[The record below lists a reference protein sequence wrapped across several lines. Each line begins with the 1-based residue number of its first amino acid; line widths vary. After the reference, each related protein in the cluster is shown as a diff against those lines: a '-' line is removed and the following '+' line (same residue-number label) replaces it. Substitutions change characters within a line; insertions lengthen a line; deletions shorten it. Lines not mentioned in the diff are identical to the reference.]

1 MNKSFPAGGDAAG
14 DDALRNLVDRQ
25 KSGQPIGMYS
35 VCSSNPFVLAA
46 ALKQA
51 KETGEALLIESTSNQ
66 VNQYGGY
73 MGMTPRLFEQYLR
86 ERTEFYGLG
95 PEQVILGGDHLGP
108 NAWRRDSA
116 DSAMHEAAQLVADCV
131 RAGYRK
137 IHLDASMNLGDDPP
151 GELSVDLSARRAAV
165 LCHAA
170 EKAWH
175 DQPQGTPAPQYVIGT
190 EVPVPGGAVGEDET
204 LQVTPVENARY
215 TIEATRQAFQELGVE
230 SAWPR
235 VMALVV
241 QPGVEFGDHAIHAYQ
256 PKKAAKLSAF
266 IETVPGMVYEAHS
279 TDYQT
284 REALTK
290 MVEDHFAVL
299 KVGPALTFAFR
310 EAVFALEWIE
320 QELLQRAGQGER
332 SNLQAIL
339 EEEMLAFPVYWEP
352 YYRGSSEEQRFSR
365 RFSLSDR
372 VRYYWN
378 RPPVQAALDRLLANL
393 NGREIPFSLIHQFL
407 PRQAKRIQQGQLA
420 PSALAMIYDK
430 IGEVLEDYRF
440 ACAHL
445 EYNQPSGTASLG
457 CRTA

>member
-1 MNKSFPAGGDAAG
+1 MNKSFPANH
-14 DDALRNLVDRQ
+14 DALRDMVDRQ

-35 VCSSNPFVLAA
+35 VCSSNPFVLDA
-46 ALKQA
+46 ALLRA
-51 KETGEALLIESTSNQ
+51 EESGEALLIESTSNQ
-66 VNQYGGY
+66 VNQFGGY
-73 MGMTPRLFEQYLR
+73 MGMTPRQFAHYLR
-86 ERTEFYGLG
+86 GRTEFYGLA

-116 DSAMHEAAQLVADCV
+116 DSAMREAAQLVADCV

-137 IHLDASMNLGDDPP
+137 IHLDASMRLGDDPP
-151 GELSVDLSARRAAV
+151 GLPVELSARRAAM
-165 LCHAA
+165 LCHTA
-170 EKAWH
+170 EKSWR

-190 EVPVPGGAVGEDET
+190 EVPPPGGAVGEDEAM
-204 LQVTPVENARY
+204 QVTPVENARY
-215 TIEATRQAFQELGVE
+215 TIEATRKAFQELGME

-241 QPGVEFGDHAIHAYQ
+241 QPGVEFGDHTIHAYQ
-256 PKKAAKLSAF
+256 PDQAAPLSAF

-284 REALTK
+284 REALAK
-290 MVEDHFAVL
+290 MVEDHFAIL

-320 QELLQRAGQGER
+320 QELLQRAGEGDK

-339 EEEMLAFPVYWEP
+339 EEEMLAFPVYWEL
-352 YYRGSSEEQRFSR
+352 YYRGSPEEQRFSR

-372 VRYYWN
+372 LRYYWN
-378 RPPVQAALDRLLANL
+378 RPRVKAALDQLLANL

-407 PRQAKRIQQGQLA
+407 PHQAERIRQGQLA
-420 PSALAMIYDK
+420 PSALELIYDK
-430 IGEVLEDYRF
+430 IGAVLDDYRH
-440 ACAHL
+440 ACRA
-445 EYNQPSGTASLG
+445 Q
-457 CRTA
+457 

>member
-1 MNKSFPAGGDAAG
+1 MNKSNPTQN
-14 DDALRNLVDRQ
+14 DALRDLIEGQ
-25 KSGQPIGMYS
+25 KSGLETGLYS
-35 VCSSNPFVLAA
+35 VCSSNPFVLDA
-46 ALKQA
+46 ALIRA
-51 KETGEALLIESTSNQ
+51 KVSGEPLLIESTSNQ
-66 VNQYGGY
+66 VNQFGGY
-73 MGMTPRLFEQYLR
+73 TGMTPRQFEQYLNAR
-86 ERTEFYGLG
+86 IEFYRLPPGL
-95 PEQVILGGDHLGP
+95 VILGGDHLGP

-116 DSAMHEAAQLVADCV
+116 DSAMKEAAQLVVDCV

-151 GELSVDLSARRAAV
+151 GALPVELSARRAAV

-170 EKAWH
+170 EKAWQ
-175 DQPQGTPAPQYVIGT
+175 DQPAGAPAPYYVIGT
-190 EVPVPGGAVGEDET
+190 EVPVPGGAVGEDEGMH
-204 LQVTPVENARY
+204 VTPVENARY
-215 TIEATRQAFQELGVE
+215 TVEATWQAFRQLGVE

-241 QPGVEFGDHAIHAYQ
+241 QPGVEFGDHSIHAYQ
-256 PKKAAKLSAF
+256 PEKAARLSEF

-284 REALTK
+284 REALSS
-290 MVEDHFAVL
+290 MVTGHFAIL

-320 QELLQRAGQGER
+320 KELLQRAGEGER

-352 YYRGSSEEQRFSR
+352 YYRGSPQEQRFSR

-378 RPPVQAALDRLLANL
+378 RPRLQTALDQLLANL

-407 PRQAKRIQQGQLA
+407 PRQAERIRQGQLA
-420 PSALAMIYDK
+420 PTALALIYDK
-430 IGEVLEDYRF
+430 IGEVLDDYRH
-440 ACAHL
+440 ACHT
-445 EYNQPSGTASLG
+445 SGI
-457 CRTA
+457 